1 MSTKAVKY
9 PKMPTKV
16 KIGTQNWTVIE
27 RSSSID
33 DALSSSAYGYTLTR
47 SSTIILDVDA
57 PPSRKRQ
64 TLLHEL
70 LHAIRYSM
78 GNTTIPSPNDD
89 ESKTTDAWEHYF
101 IGIYEEGVLA
111 ILRDNPQVTAYLLSE
126 E

>member
-16 KIGTQNWTVIE
+16 KIGTQSWTVIE
-27 RSSSID
+27 RSSNMD
-33 DALSSSAYGYTLTR
+33 DALSSSAYGYTLVR
-47 SSTIILDVDA
+47 SSTIIIDADA

-78 GNTTIPSPNDD
+78 GNSTIPATSDD

-111 ILRDNPQVTAYLLSE
+111 ILRDNPPVTAYLLSE

>member
-27 RSSSID
+27 RSSNMD
-33 DALSSSAYGYTLTR
+33 DALSSSAYGYTLVR
-47 SSTIILDVDA
+47 SSTIIIDADA

-78 GNTTIPSPNDD
+78 GNSTIPATSDD

-111 ILRDNPQVTAYLLSE
+111 ILRDNPPVTAYLLSE

>member
-27 RSSSID
+27 RSSNMD
-33 DALSSSAYGYTLTR
+33 DALSSSAYGYTLVR
-47 SSTIILDVDA
+47 SSTIIIDADA

-78 GNTTIPSPNDD
+78 GNSTIPATSDD

-111 ILRDNPQVTAYLLSE
+111 ILRDNPLVTAYLLSE

>member
-1 MSTKAVKY
+1 MATAIKY

-27 RSSSID
+27 RSADLD

-47 SSTIILDVDA
+47 SSTIIIDA
-57 PPSRKRQ
+57 NATPSRKRQ

-70 LHAIRYSM
+70 MHAIRYSF
-78 GNTTIPSPNDD
+78 GNPTVPSPNDD

-101 IGIYEEGVLA
+101 IGMYEEGVLA
-111 ILRDNPQVTAYLLSE
+111 ILRENKNVLDYLLSE

>member
-27 RSSSID
+27 RSSNMD
-33 DALSSSAYGYTLTR
+33 DALSSSAYGYTLVR
-47 SSTIILDVDA
+47 SSTIIIDADA

-78 GNTTIPSPNDD
+78 GNSTIPATSDD

>member
-1 MSTKAVKY
+1 MSTKTIKY

-16 KIGTQNWTVIE
+16 KIGTQNWTIVE
-27 RSSSID
+27 RSADLD

-47 SSTIILDVDA
+47 SSTIVIDA
-57 PPSRKRQ
+57 GATPSRKRQ

-70 LHAIRYSM
+70 LHAIRYSF
-78 GNTTIPSPNDD
+78 GNMIVPSSNDD

-111 ILRDNPQVTAYLLSE
+111 ILRDNPAVTEYLLSQE
-126 E
+126 

>member
-16 KIGTQNWTVIE
+16 KIGTQSWTVIE
-27 RSSSID
+27 RSSNMD
-33 DALSSSAYGYTLTR
+33 DALSSSAYGYTLVR
-47 SSTIILDVDA
+47 SSTIIIDADA

-78 GNTTIPSPNDD
+78 GNSTIPATSDD

-111 ILRDNPQVTAYLLSE
+111 ILRDNPLVTAYLLSE

>member
-27 RSSSID
+27 RSSNMD
-33 DALSSSAYGYTLTR
+33 DALSSSAYGYTLVR
-47 SSTIILDVDA
+47 SSTIIIDA
-57 PPSRKRQ
+57 DATPSRKRQ

-78 GNTTIPSPNDD
+78 GNSTIPATSDD

-111 ILRDNPQVTAYLLSE
+111 ILRDNPLVTAYLLSE

>member
-27 RSSSID
+27 RSSNMD

>member
-1 MSTKAVKY
+1 M
-9 PKMPTKV
+9 
-16 KIGTQNWTVIE
+16 
-27 RSSSID
+27 D
-33 DALSSSAYGYTLTR
+33 DALSSSAYGYTLVR
-47 SSTIILDVDA
+47 SSTIIIDADA

-78 GNTTIPSPNDD
+78 GNSTIPATSDD